1 MVRARRKIIIA
12 TGALFHAFAFAPAQ
26 AWAHDGL
33 GGDELAVA
41 NWMLIGAILTVVMGL
56 LAGVWAWRNGQFS
69 NIEGSKY
76 SMLELSE
83 DYDRIMAEAEEAER
97 LEQERAAKTQA
108 VGAKKSALSTGESHA
123 LPK

>member
-1 MVRARRKIIIA
+1 MSRAQRA
-12 TGALFHAFAFAPAQ
+12 TIFTTVAILLAAPAT

-41 NWMLIGAILTVVMGL
+41 NWMLVGAILTVVMGI
-56 LAGVWAWRNGQFS
+56 LAGVWAWRNGQFN
-69 NIEGSKY
+69 NIEASKY

-83 DYDRIMAEAEEAER
+83 DYDRVMAEAEEAER
-97 LEQERAAKTQA
+97 RERERAAQSQT
-108 VGAKKSALSTGESHA
+108 VSTGESHA